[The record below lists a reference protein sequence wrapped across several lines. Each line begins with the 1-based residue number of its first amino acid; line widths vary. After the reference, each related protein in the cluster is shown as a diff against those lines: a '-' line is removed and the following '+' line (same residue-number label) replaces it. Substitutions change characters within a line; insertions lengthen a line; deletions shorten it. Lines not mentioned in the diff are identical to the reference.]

1 MTSRDEGERPDLA
14 AMLLP
19 LTRALIEAETPV
31 LRANDVSMWGYTV
44 LAYLATGPMRTQA
57 ALARAAGADKT
68 RIIPVL
74 DELQKRGPNA
84 YVEGPFAGGQ
94 YVVVGPLAGPPQPPR
109 QHRRARTHRSHR
121 GR

>member
-1 MTSRDEGERPDLA
+1 VRPRFIALA
-14 AMLLP
+14 AL
-19 LTRALIEAETPV
+19 PV
-31 LRANDVSMWGYTV
+31 LMMSAPLAAQPWAHLPHQTV
-44 LAYLATGPMRTQA
+44 TSHIGMMN
-57 ALARAAGADKT
+57 
-68 RIIPVL
+68 
-74 DELQKRGPNA
+74 ELQKRGPNA